1 LRRASLIRRLK
12 PIAAALTVAFALI
25 ATAAPAVAGGQSNN
39 NGHGQQTSGGMS
51 AEQAAS
57 LVQRA
62 YGGRIVSVKPAGNGY
77 NVRVLLAGGRVKT
90 VLVDANGRLSES
102 N

>member
-1 LRRASLIRRLK
+1 MTFRRLK
-12 PIAAALTVAFALI
+12 PIAAALTVVFALI
-25 ATAAPAVAGGQSNN
+25 GVAEPAVAA
-39 NGHGQQTSGGMS
+39 GHGNNDGESSQASQTSGMS

-57 LVQRA
+57 IVQRA
-62 YGGRIVSVKPAGNGY
+62 YGGRVVSVKPAGGGY

>member
-1 LRRASLIRRLK
+1 MSFHPLTRIT
-12 PIAAALTVAFALI
+12 AALTVAFVLGT
-25 ATAAPAVAGGQSNN
+25 ATAPVLAGGHGNNSGQSE
-39 NGHGQQTSGGMS
+39 QTSSGMS

-62 YGGRIVSVKPAGNGY
+62 YGGRIVSVKATGGGY
-77 NVRVLLAGGRVKT
+77 SVRVLLDGGRVKT

>member
-1 LRRASLIRRLK
+1 MQFRRLK

-25 ATAAPAVAGGQSNN
+25 VGAAPAIAGGHGNNDGQS
-39 NGHGQQTSGGMS
+39 QQAGSGMS

>member
-1 LRRASLIRRLK
+1 MQFRRLK
-12 PIAAALTVAFALI
+12 PIAAALIVAFALSGG
-25 ATAAPAVAGGQSNN
+25 AEPAVAGNPGNNDGQSE
-39 NGHGQQTSGGMS
+39 QTSGGMS